1 MYNIYVQNVPTYNT
15 YVDVRWRINV
25 WMGVETNELH
35 MFYIL
40 LNSDFI
46 QEIENIIFQKIF
58 FEQRIKKIFEIE
70 VIQDYISVHLWHTS
84 KDFQSKTPCML
95 NIVYVDVFWCES
107 RYIYRQ
113 PARNWF
119 LI

>member
-1 MYNIYVQNVPTYNT
+1 
-15 YVDVRWRINV
+15 
-25 WMGVETNELH
+25 MGVETNDLH

-70 VIQDYISVHLWHTS
+70 VIQDYISVHL
-84 KDFQSKTPCML
+84 
-95 NIVYVDVFWCES
+95 
-107 RYIYRQ
+107 
-113 PARNWF
+113 
-119 LI
+119 